1 MSCHGPERKLLE
13 TFLALVEKPSRYIG
27 GEVNAAKKDRSACR
41 LSVALAFPDAYEVGM
56 SHLGLQILYAILNA
70 HPQICAERV
79 YAPWPDME
87 ARLRSNG
94 LALASLESGAA
105 LSEFD
110 LIGFSLQYEL
120 SYTNVLTMLDLGGV
134 PLRAGERR
142 EGDPIVIAG
151 GPCVFNPLPM
161 APFFDAI
168 AIGEG
173 EEVISEIADVL
184 LETKQKGLGRKEVL
198 ERLSGIAGLFVPSV
212 FREGMQIRK
221 RVIPDLDRWLLPSKP
236 VVPLMNTIHDRI
248 TLEIARGC
256 TRGCRFCQAGMVWRP
271 VRERNP
277 STLLTMA
284 EEALEATGYDEITLL
299 SLSSGDYSRI
309 EPLLKELMDRYSE
322 RRVALGLP
330 SLRVE
335 TLSPALIEQIRKVR
349 KTSFTLAPE
358 AGTRRLRDIINKG
371 NTEEDLIA
379 TARRIYEGGWKSIK
393 LYFMIGLPGEQ
404 DEDLE
409 GIADLAHRVMR
420 EGRGRQVT
428 VGLSTLVPKPHT
440 PFQWVRQ
447 IGLEETMAKQVHL
460 KRRLKNRNI
469 SFKWHDAR
477 MSLLEGLFSRGDER
491 LADLVENAW
500 RRGARFD
507 GWSDQ
512 FRFELWEEALGD
524 RGIRLEEYLRERAPG
539 EELPWGLVDTGL
551 DREFLLDEYA
561 KSRRGEPTP
570 DCRIE
575 GCRHCGVCDGELIAV
590 REAAETALSPSGQ
603 APSAAATPGLTRL
616 RLTFAKTGPARFLS
630 HLEVSSAL
638 TRAIKRSGLTLRYSE
653 GFHPHPKVSFAF
665 ATAVGMES
673 LEEFAD
679 VQVEDRLIEPAAI
692 TERINAALPEGLAVR
707 QISRAAAGD
716 SSLAKLVRGFRYRIV
731 LPPGDCTEGLRER
744 IAGFLAQSS
753 FVVERKGKEKTT
765 RKDVRPY
772 VEGVALDRETGTLEM
787 TLLFSE
793 GRTVRPSEILTHA
806 LGLDPETVRRAG
818 MVKTETILVDKRDE
832 GRGVRDEGRKEESTV

>member
-70 HPQICAERV
+70 HPHICAERV

-87 ARLRSNG
+87 ARLRSSG
-94 LALASLESGAA
+94 VALASLESGAA

-120 SYTNVLTMLDLGGV
+120 SYTNVLTMLELGGV
-134 PLRAGERR
+134 PLRADERR
-142 EGDPIVIAG
+142 EGDPVVIAG

-173 EEVISEIADVL
+173 EEVISEIADAL
-184 LETKQKGLGRKEVL
+184 LQAKLKGIGRREVL
-198 ERLSGIAGLFVPSV
+198 ERLSGISGLFVPSV
-212 FREGMQIRK
+212 FREGAVIRK
-221 RVIPDLDRWLLPSKP
+221 RIIPDLDRWLLPLKP

-284 EEALEATGYDEITLL
+284 EEALKATGYDEITLL

-309 EPLLKELMDRYSE
+309 ERLLKELMDRYSE

-358 AGTRRLRDIINKG
+358 AGTRRLRQIINKG

-379 TARRIYEGGWKSIK
+379 TARRVYEGGWKSIK

-404 DEDLE
+404 EEDLE
-409 GIADLAHRVMR
+409 GIADLAHRVMK

-428 VGLSTLVPKPHT
+428 LGLSTLVPKPHT

-447 IGLEETMAKQVHL
+447 IGLEETLVKQGHL
-460 KRRLKNRNI
+460 RRRLKNRNI

-491 LADLVENAW
+491 LADLVESAW

-512 FRFELWEEALGD
+512 FRFDLWEEALGE
-524 RGIRLEEYLRERAPG
+524 RGIRLEECLRERTP
-539 EELPWGLVDTGL
+539 EEPLPWELVDTGL
-551 DREFLLDEYA
+551 DRAFLLEEYE
-561 KSRRGEPTP
+561 KSRRGEATP

-575 GCRHCGVCDGELIAV
+575 GCRHCGVCDGDLIAI
-590 REAAETALSPSGQ
+590 REAVETGASPSGQ
-603 APSAAATPGLTRL
+603 AESKDVTPGLTRL
-616 RLTFAKTGPARFLS
+616 RLAFAKTGPARFLS

-638 TRAIKRSGLTLRYSE
+638 TRAMKRSGLTLRYSE

-679 VQVEDRLIEPAAI
+679 IQVEDRLIETAAI
-692 TERINAALPEGLAVR
+692 TERINAALPEGLTVLR
-707 QISRAAAGD
+707 ISRSAAGD
-716 SSLAKLVRGFRYRIV
+716 LSLAKLVRGFRYRVV
-731 LPPGDCTEGLRER
+731 LPPADCTEGLLDR
-744 IAGFLAQSS
+744 IAGFLAMSS
-753 FVVERKGKEKTT
+753 CVVEREGKEKTIS
-765 RKDVRPY
+765 KDVRPY
-772 VEGVALDRETGTLEM
+772 VEGIVLDLDTGKLEM
-787 TLLFSE
+787 TLRFTE
-793 GRTVRPSEILTHA
+793 GRTVRPVEILTHA
-806 LGLDPETVRRAG
+806 LGLEPEMVRRAG
-818 MVKTETILVDKRDE
+818 LVKTETLLAK
-832 GRGVRDEGRKEESTV
+832 

>member
-70 HPQICAERV
+70 HPHICAERV

-94 LALASLESGAA
+94 LALASLECGAA
-105 LSEFD
+105 LSEFA

-120 SYTNVLTMLDLGGV
+120 SYTNVLTMLELGGV

-168 AIGEG
+168 VIGEG

-184 LETKQKGLGRKEVL
+184 LEAKQKGLGRKEVL
-198 ERLSGIAGLFVPSV
+198 ERLSGVAGLFVPSL

-221 RVIPDLDRWLLPSKP
+221 RIIPDLDRWLLPSKP

-271 VRERNP
+271 VRERSP

-330 SLRVE
+330 SLRTE

-404 DEDLE
+404 EEDLE

-491 LADLVENAW
+491 L
-500 RRGARFD
+500 
-507 GWSDQ
+507 
-512 FRFELWEEALGD
+512 
-524 RGIRLEEYLRERAPG
+524 
-539 EELPWGLVDTGL
+539 
-551 DREFLLDEYA
+551 
-561 KSRRGEPTP
+561 
-570 DCRIE
+570 
-575 GCRHCGVCDGELIAV
+575 
-590 REAAETALSPSGQ
+590 
-603 APSAAATPGLTRL
+603 
-616 RLTFAKTGPARFLS
+616 
-630 HLEVSSAL
+630 
-638 TRAIKRSGLTLRYSE
+638 
-653 GFHPHPKVSFAF
+653 
-665 ATAVGMES
+665 
-673 LEEFAD
+673 
-679 VQVEDRLIEPAAI
+679 
-692 TERINAALPEGLAVR
+692 
-707 QISRAAAGD
+707 
-716 SSLAKLVRGFRYRIV
+716 
-731 LPPGDCTEGLRER
+731 
-744 IAGFLAQSS
+744 
-753 FVVERKGKEKTT
+753 
-765 RKDVRPY
+765 
-772 VEGVALDRETGTLEM
+772 
-787 TLLFSE
+787 
-793 GRTVRPSEILTHA
+793 
-806 LGLDPETVRRAG
+806 
-818 MVKTETILVDKRDE
+818 
-832 GRGVRDEGRKEESTV
+832 

>member
-1 MSCHGPERKLLE
+1 MSCHGPQHKLLE

-27 GEVNAAKKDRSACR
+27 GEVNSAKKDRSACR

-56 SHLGLQILYAILNA
+56 SHLGLQILYAILNS
-70 HPQICAERV
+70 HPDICAERV

-87 ARLRSNG
+87 ARLRANG
-94 LALASLESGAA
+94 LALSSLESGAA

-120 SYTNVLTMLDLGGV
+120 SYTNVLTMLELGGV
-134 PLRAGERR
+134 PLRSSDRR
-142 EGDPIVIAG
+142 EGDPFVIAG

-161 APFFDAI
+161 APFFDAVV
-168 AIGEG
+168 IGEG

-184 LETKQKGLGRKEVL
+184 LQSRHRGLRRKEVL
-198 ERLSGIAGLFVPSV
+198 ERLSGVAGVFVPSV
-212 FREGMQIRK
+212 FRNGMRIRK
-221 RVIPDLDRWLLPSKP
+221 RIIPDLDRWLLPVKP

-248 TLEIARGC
+248 SLEIARGC

-277 STLLTMA
+277 SAILAMA
-284 EEALEATGYDEITLL
+284 EEALAATGYDEITLL

-309 EPLLKELMDRYSE
+309 EPLLKELMDRYCE

-335 TLSPALIEQIRKVR
+335 TLSPSLIEEIRKVR

-358 AGTRRLRDIINKG
+358 AGTPRLRAIINKG
-371 NTEEDLIA
+371 NTGEDLIA
-379 TARRIYEGGWKSIK
+379 TARRVYEGGWKSIK

-404 DEDLE
+404 EEDLE

-428 VGLSTLVPKPHT
+428 VGLSTMVPKPHT
-440 PFQWVRQ
+440 PFQWARQ
-447 IGLEETMAKQVHL
+447 ISLEETLAKQAHL

-507 GWSDQ
+507 GWSDR
-512 FRFELWEEALGD
+512 FRFELWEQALGET
-524 RGIRLEEYLRERAPG
+524 GIGFEDVLRERAIAEP
-539 EELPWGLVDTGL
+539 LPWEIVDTGL
-551 DREFLLDEYA
+551 DKDFLLDEYE
-561 KSRRGEPTP
+561 KSQRGEATP

-575 GCRHCGVCDGELIAV
+575 GCRNCGVCAGGIIAT
-590 REAAETALSPSGQ
+590 REATETVASPAGSAG
-603 APSAAATPGLTRL
+603 PSADTPNLSRWRL
-616 RLTFAKTGPARFLS
+616 AFAKTGPARFLS
-630 HLEVSSAL
+630 HLEVSSAI
-638 TRAIKRSGLTLRYSE
+638 TRAINRSGLAIRYSE

-679 VQVEDRLIEPAAI
+679 IQVEYGPIDATQLCAK
-692 TERINAALPEGLAVR
+692 INAGLPEGLEVR
-707 QISRAAAGD
+707 RSRCLTVRDQAI
-716 SSLAKLVRGFRYRIV
+716 AKIVRGFRYRAT
-731 LPPGDCTEGLRER
+731 LPPGAFPEGLEER
-744 IAGFLAQSS
+744 IAAFLAEAS
-753 FVVERKGKEKTT
+753 FIVEREGKDKTT
-765 RKDVRPY
+765 RTDVRPF
-772 VEGVALDRETGTLEM
+772 VEAISCNRETGVLEM
-787 TLLFSE
+787 ALRFSE
-793 GRTVRPSEILTHA
+793 GRTVRPAEILTHA
-806 LGLDPETVRRAG
+806 LGLNRETVQQG
-818 MVKTETILVDKRDE
+818 LLVKTETILTNEIRDE
-832 GRGVRDEGRKEESTV
+832 GPGTGDEDRKEK

>member
-27 GEVNAAKKDRSACR
+27 GEVNATKKDRSACR

-70 HPQICAERV
+70 HPHICAERV

-87 ARLRSNG
+87 ARLRANG

-120 SYTNVLTMLDLGGV
+120 SYTNVLTMLDLGGI
-134 PLRAGERR
+134 PLRASDRR
-142 EGDPIVIAG
+142 EGDPVVIAG
-151 GPCVFNPLPM
+151 GPCVFNPMPM

-168 AIGEG
+168 VIGEG

-184 LETKQKGLGRKEVL
+184 LQAKQKGLRREETL
-198 ERLSGIAGLFVPSV
+198 ERLSGVAGVFVPSV
-212 FREGMQIRK
+212 FREGTKIRK
-221 RVIPDLDRWLLPSKP
+221 RVIADLDRWLFPAKP

-277 STLLTMA
+277 STLLAMA
-284 EEALEATGYDEITLL
+284 DQALKATGYDEITLL

-335 TLSPALIEQIRKVR
+335 TLSPALIEEIRKVR
-349 KTSFTLAPE
+349 KTSFTIAPE
-358 AGTRRLRDIINKG
+358 AGTRRLRAIINKG

-379 TARRIYEGGWKSIK
+379 TARRVYEGGWKAIK

-404 DEDLE
+404 EEDLE
-409 GIADLAHRVMR
+409 GIADLAHRVMK

-428 VGLSTLVPKPHT
+428 LGLSTLVPKPHT

-447 IGLEETMAKQVHL
+447 LGLEETLAKQAHL
-460 KRRLKNRNI
+460 KRRVKNRNI

-491 LADLVENAW
+491 LADLLESAW

-512 FRFELWEEALGD
+512 FRFKLWEEAL
-524 RGIRLEEYLRERAPG
+524 RETGIRLEDHLREKAP
-539 EELPWGLVDTGL
+539 EESLPWDLVDTGL
-551 DREFLLDEYA
+551 DREFLLEEHE
-561 KSRRGEPTP
+561 KSQRGEATP

-575 GCRHCGVCDGELIAV
+575 GCHNCGVCDGIHIV
-590 REAAETALSPSGQ
+590 IREAAEAVEI
-603 APSAAATPGLTRL
+603 APSPPETLCPSALIAKVSRW
-616 RLTFAKTGPARFLS
+616 RLTFAKTGTARFLS

-638 TRAIKRSGLTLRYSE
+638 TRALKRSELSLHYSE
-653 GFHPHPKVSFAF
+653 GFHPHPKISFAF
-665 ATAVGMES
+665 ATAVGMAS

-679 VQVEDRLIEPAAI
+679 IQVENGLINEAEI
-692 TERINAALPEGLAVR
+692 TAKINAALPEGLEIR
-707 QISRAAAGD
+707 RFSRLTAGEQAI
-716 SSLAKLVRGFRYRIV
+716 AKLVRAFRYRV
-731 LPPGDCTEGLRER
+731 TLPAGVFPEDMEER
-744 IAGFLAQSS
+744 IAAFLAKAS
-753 FVVERKGKEKTT
+753 FIVERKGKEKTT
-765 RKDVRPY
+765 RTDVQPY
-772 VEGVALDRETGTLEM
+772 VEGISFDRETGVLEM
-787 TLLFSE
+787 TLRFSE
-793 GRTVRPSEILTHA
+793 GRTVRPAEILTHV
-806 LGLDPETVRRAG
+806 LGLDEGLVRSLCI
-818 MVKTETILVDKRDE
+818 VKTETILTNERDE
-832 GRGVRDEGRKEESTV
+832 GRG

>member
-27 GEVNAAKKDRSACR
+27 GEVNSAKKDRSACR

-87 ARLRSNG
+87 ARLRANG
-94 LALASLESGAA
+94 LALSSLESGAA

-120 SYTNVLTMLDLGGV
+120 SYTNVLTMLELGGV
-134 PLRAGERR
+134 PLRASNRR
-142 EGDPIVIAG
+142 EGDPVVIAG

-161 APFFDAI
+161 APFFDAVV
-168 AIGEG
+168 IGEG
-173 EEVISEIADVL
+173 EEVISEIAEVL
-184 LETKQKGLGRKEVL
+184 LQAKQRGLRRKEVL
-198 ERLSGIAGLFVPSV
+198 ERLSGVAGVFVPSV
-212 FREGMQIRK
+212 FRTGMRIRK
-221 RVIPDLDRWLLPSKP
+221 RIIPDLDRWLLPVKP

-248 TLEIARGC
+248 SLEIARGC

-277 STLLTMA
+277 SAILTMA
-284 EEALEATGYDEITLL
+284 EEALRATGYDEITLL

-309 EPLLKELMDRYSE
+309 EPLLKELMDRYCE

-335 TLSPALIEQIRKVR
+335 TLSPALIEEIRKVR
-349 KTSFTLAPE
+349 KTSFTIAPE
-358 AGTRRLRDIINKG
+358 AGTPRLRASINKG
-371 NTEEDLIA
+371 NTGEDLIA
-379 TARRIYEGGWKSIK
+379 TARRVYEGGWKSIK

-404 DEDLE
+404 EEDLE

-420 EGRGRQVT
+420 EGHGRQVT
-428 VGLSTLVPKPHT
+428 LGLSTLVPKPHT

-447 IGLEETMAKQVHL
+447 IGLEETLAKQAHL

-491 LADLVENAW
+491 HADLVESAW

-507 GWSDQ
+507 GWSDR
-512 FRFELWEEALGD
+512 FRFELWEEALGET
-524 RGIRLEEYLRERAPG
+524 GIGFEDSLREREPG
-539 EELPWGLVDTGL
+539 EALPWELVDAGL
-551 DREFLLDEYA
+551 DREFLMNEYE
-561 KSRRGEPTP
+561 KSRRGELTP

-575 GCRHCGVCDGELIAV
+575 GCRNCGVCNGELIAI
-590 REAAETALSPSGQ
+590 REAAEKVVSPPAHSNP
-603 APSAAATPGLTRL
+603 ASATPNLSR
-616 RLTFAKTGPARFLS
+616 RRITFAKTGPARFLS
-630 HLEVSSAL
+630 HLEVSSAI
-638 TRAIKRSGLTLRYSE
+638 TRAIKRSGLVLRYSE

-679 VQVEDRLIEPAAI
+679 IQVEGGLIDVAQVTAK
-692 TERINAALPEGLAVR
+692 INAALPEGLEVR
-707 QISRAAAGD
+707 RIDRLHAGD
-716 SSLAKLVRGFRYRIV
+716 QALAKIVRGFRYRAS
-731 LPPGDCTEGLRER
+731 LPPGGFPEGLEER
-744 IAGFLAQSS
+744 IAAFLAETS
-753 FVVERKGKEKTT
+753 FIVERQGKEKTT
-765 RKDVRPY
+765 RTDVRPF
-772 VEGVALDRETGTLEM
+772 VDTISCDRETGTLEM
-787 TLLFSE
+787 ALRFSE
-793 GRTVRPSEILTHA
+793 GRTVRPVEILTHA
-806 LGLDPETVRRAG
+806 LGLDHDTVHQSLL
-818 MVKTETILVDKRDE
+818 VKTETILAE
-832 GRGVRDEGRKEESTV
+832 

>member
-70 HPQICAERV
+70 HPHICAERV

-87 ARLRSNG
+87 ARLRANG
-94 LALASLESGAA
+94 LALSSLESGAA

-120 SYTNVLTMLDLGGV
+120 SYTNVLTMLELGGV
-134 PLRAGERR
+134 PLRASERR
-142 EGDPIVIAG
+142 GGDPVVIAG

-168 AIGEG
+168 VIGEG
-173 EEVISEIADVL
+173 EEVISEIADVIL
-184 LETKQKGLGRKEVL
+184 QAKQKGLRREGML
-198 ERLSGIAGLFVPSV
+198 ERLSEIAGVFVPSV
-212 FREGMQIRK
+212 FREGMKIRK
-221 RVIPDLDRWLLPSKP
+221 RIIPDLDRWLFPLKP

-277 STLLTMA
+277 STLLAMA
-284 EEALEATGYDEITLL
+284 EEALKATGYDEITLL

-309 EPLLKELMDRYSE
+309 EPLLKELMNRYSE

-349 KTSFTLAPE
+349 KTSFTIAPE
-358 AGTRRLRDIINKG
+358 AGTRRLRGIINKG

-379 TARRIYEGGWKSIK
+379 AARRVYDGGWKAIK

-404 DEDLE
+404 EEDLE

-428 VGLSTLVPKPHT
+428 LGLSTLVPKPHT

-447 IGLEETMAKQVHL
+447 IGLEETLAKQGHL
-460 KRRLKNRNI
+460 KRRVKNRNI

-491 LADLVENAW
+491 LADLVESAW
-500 RRGARFD
+500 QLGARFD

-512 FRFELWEEALGD
+512 FRFELWEKTLGE
-524 RGIRLEEYLRERAPG
+524 RGIRLEEHLRERPSG
-539 EELPWGLVDTGL
+539 EPLPWDFVDTGL
-551 DREFLLDEYA
+551 DREFLLDEYE
-561 KSRRGEPTP
+561 KSQRGEATP

-590 REAAETALSPSGQ
+590 REAAENALSPAGR
-603 APSAAATPGLTRL
+603 AEPAAVALTPTRL
-616 RLTFAKTGPARFLS
+616 RLTFAKIGPARFLS

-638 TRAIKRSGLTLRYSE
+638 TRAIKRSGLALRYSE

-673 LEEFAD
+673 LEELAD
-679 VQVEDRLIEPAAI
+679 IQVEDGLTDTAVI
-692 TERINAALPEGLAVR
+692 TARINAGLPEGLEVR
-707 QISRAAAGD
+707 RISRPAAGD
-716 SSLAKLVRGFRYRIV
+716 PSLAKLVRGFRYRV
-731 LPPGDCTEGLRER
+731 ALPSGDCTEGLEGR
-744 IAGFLAQSS
+744 IVGFLALSS
-753 FVVERKGKEKTT
+753 FIVEREGKDKTT
-765 RKDVRPY
+765 RNDVRPY
-772 VEGVALDRETGTLEM
+772 VEGIFLDRKTGVLEM
-787 TLLFSE
+787 TLRNAD
-793 GRTVRPSEILTHA
+793 GRTVRPAEILTHV
-806 LGLDPETVRRAG
+806 LGLDQGLVRSLCI
-818 MVKTETILVDKRDE
+818 VKTETMVAK
-832 GRGVRDEGRKEESTV
+832 

>member
-27 GEVNAAKKDRSACR
+27 GEVNSAKKDRSTCR

-87 ARLRSNG
+87 ARLRANR
-94 LALASLESGAA
+94 LALSSLESGAA

-120 SYTNVLTMLDLGGV
+120 SYTNVLTMLELGGV
-134 PLRAGERR
+134 PLRSSDRR

-151 GPCVFNPLPM
+151 GPCVFNPLPI

-168 AIGEG
+168 VIGEG

-184 LETKQKGLGRKEVL
+184 LQAKQKGLRREDVL
-198 ERLSGIAGLFVPSV
+198 ERLSGVAGIFVPSV
-212 FREGMQIRK
+212 FRKGMRIRK
-221 RVIPDLDRWLLPSKP
+221 RVIPDLDRWLLPLKP

-248 TLEIARGC
+248 SLEIARGC

-284 EEALEATGYDEITLL
+284 EEALKATGYDEITLL

-335 TLSPALIEQIRKVR
+335 TLSPALIEEISKVR
-349 KTSFTLAPE
+349 KTSFTIAPE

-371 NTEEDLIA
+371 NTGEDLIS
-379 TARRIYEGGWKSIK
+379 TARRVYEGGWTSIK

-404 DEDLE
+404 EEDLE
-409 GIADLAHRVMR
+409 GIADLAHRVMK

-428 VGLSTLVPKPHT
+428 LGLSTLVPKPHT

-447 IGLEETMAKQVHL
+447 IGLEETLAKQAHL

-491 LADLVENAW
+491 LANLVECAW

-507 GWSDQ
+507 GWSDR
-512 FRFELWEEALGD
+512 FRFELWEEALGET
-524 RGIRLEEYLRERAPG
+524 GIGFEEFLRERAPA
-539 EELPWGLVDTGL
+539 EPLPWELVDTGL
-551 DREFLLDEYA
+551 SKEFLLDEYE
-561 KSRRGEPTP
+561 KSQRGEVTP
-570 DCRIE
+570 DCRID
-575 GCRHCGVCDGELIAV
+575 GCCNCGVCDGELIAI
-590 REAAETALSPSGQ
+590 REAAEAVASPGAHADSTTVTPNLS
-603 APSAAATPGLTRL
+603 RL

-630 HLEVSSAL
+630 HLEVSSAI
-638 TRAIKRSGLTLRYSE
+638 TRAIKRSGLTIRYSE

-679 VQVEDRLIEPAAI
+679 IQVEDGLIDAAQLPAK
-692 TERINAALPEGLAVR
+692 INAALPEGLEVR
-707 QISRAAAGD
+707 RIGRLHAGD
-716 SSLAKLVRGFRYRIV
+716 
-731 LPPGDCTEGLRER
+731 PGACQD
-744 IAGFLAQSS
+744 
-753 FVVERKGKEKTT
+753 RKGIPLPGSPASKCSSGGFGRAHRRIPGRDILHRGKGKQGQDDPDGCPAF
-765 RKDVRPY
+765 RGRD
-772 VEGVALDRETGTLEM
+772 
-787 TLLFSE
+787 LL
-793 GRTVRPSEILTHA
+793 
-806 LGLDPETVRRAG
+806 
-818 MVKTETILVDKRDE
+818 
-832 GRGVRDEGRKEESTV
+832 

>member
-1 MSCHGPERKLLE
+1 MSCQGPTHKLLE

-27 GEVNAAKKDRSACR
+27 GEANAAKKDRSACR

-70 HPQICAERV
+70 HPHICAERV

-87 ARLRSNG
+87 ARLRANG
-94 LALASLESGAA
+94 LALPSLESGTA

-120 SYTNVLTMLDLGGV
+120 SYTNVLTMLELGGV
-134 PLRAGERR
+134 PLRASNRR
-142 EGDPIVIAG
+142 EGDPVVIAG
-151 GPCVFNPLPM
+151 GPCVFNPLTM

-168 AIGEG
+168 VIGEG
-173 EEVISEIADVL
+173 EEVISEIADAL
-184 LETKQKGLGRKEVL
+184 LQAKQKGLRREEIL
-198 ERLSGIAGLFVPSV
+198 ERLAGIAGVFVPSV
-212 FREGMQIRK
+212 FREGTKIRK
-221 RVIPDLDRWLLPSKP
+221 RVIADLNRWLLPAKP

-271 VRERNP
+271 VRERNA

-284 EEALEATGYDEITLL
+284 EEALKATGYDEITLL

-309 EPLLKELMDRYSE
+309 EPLLKELMNRYSE

-335 TLSPALIEQIRKVR
+335 TLSPALIEEIRKVR
-349 KTSFTLAPE
+349 KTSFTIAPE
-358 AGTRRLRDIINKG
+358 AGTRRLREIINKG

-379 TARRIYEGGWKSIK
+379 TARRVYEGGWKSIK

-404 DEDLE
+404 EEDLE

-428 VGLSTLVPKPHT
+428 LGLSTLVPKPHT

-447 IGLEETMAKQVHL
+447 IGLEETLAKQGHL
-460 KRRLKNRNI
+460 RRRLKNRNI

-491 LADLVENAW
+491 LADLVESAW

-512 FRFELWEEALGD
+512 FRFELWEEALGET
-524 RGIRLEEYLRERAPG
+524 GIRLEEHLRERAPG
-539 EELPWGLVDTGL
+539 EPLPWDLVDTGL
-551 DREFLLDEYA
+551 DRKFLLAEYE
-561 KSRRGEPTP
+561 KSQRGEATP

-575 GCRHCGVCDGELIAV
+575 GCRHCGVCDGALIAI
-590 REAAETALSPSGQ
+590 REAEEGTASPAGHAQST
-603 APSAAATPGLTRL
+603 AVASTPTRW

-638 TRAIKRSGLTLRYSE
+638 TRALKRSELSLRYSE
-653 GFHPHPKVSFAF
+653 GFHPHPKISFAF
-665 ATAVGMES
+665 ATAVGMAS

-679 VQVEDRLIEPAAI
+679 IQMENGFINEAEI
-692 TERINAALPEGLAVR
+692 TAKINAALPEGLEIR
-707 QISRAAAGD
+707 RFSRLIAGEQAI
-716 SSLAKLVRGFRYRIV
+716 AKLVRAFRYRV
-731 LPPGDCTEGLRER
+731 TLPSGAFPEGMEER
-744 IAGFLAQSS
+744 IAAFLAKSS
-753 FVVERKGKEKTT
+753 FIVERKGKEKTT
-765 RKDVRPY
+765 RTDVRPY
-772 VEGVALDRETGTLEM
+772 LEGISFDRETGVLEM
-787 TLLFSE
+787 TLQFSE
-793 GRTVRPSEILTHA
+793 GRTVRPAEILTHI
-806 LGLDPETVRRAG
+806 LGLDLETVQQSLLL
-818 MVKTETILVDKRDE
+818 KTETILASEKRDE
-832 GRGVRDEGRKEESTV
+832 GRG

>member
-1 MSCHGPERKLLE
+1 LLE

-70 HPQICAERV
+70 NPLICAERV

-87 ARLRSNG
+87 EKLRANG
-94 LALASLESGAA
+94 LALSSLESGAA

-120 SYTNVLTMLDLGGV
+120 SYTNVLTMLELGGV
-134 PLRAGERR
+134 PLRSSNRR
-142 EGDPIVIAG
+142 DGDPVVVAG

-168 AIGEG
+168 VIGEG

-184 LETKQKGLGRKEVL
+184 LQAKRKGLRREEIL
-198 ERLSGIAGLFVPSV
+198 ERLSGIAGVFVPSV
-212 FREGMQIRK
+212 FREGTKIRK
-221 RVIPDLDRWLLPSKP
+221 RVIADLDRWLLPMKP

-284 EEALEATGYDEITLL
+284 EEALKATGYDEITLL

-335 TLSPALIEQIRKVR
+335 TLSPALIEEIRKVR
-349 KTSFTLAPE
+349 KTSFTIAPE
-358 AGTRRLRDIINKG
+358 AGTRRLRAIINKG

-379 TARRIYEGGWKSIK
+379 TARRVYEGGWKAIK

-404 DEDLE
+404 EEDLE
-409 GIADLAHRVMR
+409 GIADLAHRVMK

-428 VGLSTLVPKPHT
+428 LGLSTLVPKPHT

-447 IGLEETMAKQVHL
+447 IGLEETLAKQAHL
-460 KRRLKNRNI
+460 KRRVKNRNI

-491 LADLVENAW
+491 LADLLESAW
-500 RRGARFD
+500 HRGARFD

-512 FRFELWEEALGD
+512 FRFELWEEAL
-524 RGIRLEEYLRERAPG
+524 RETGIWLEDHLREKAP
-539 EELPWGLVDTGL
+539 EESLPWDLVDTGL
-551 DREFLLDEYA
+551 DREFLLEEHE
-561 KSRRGEPTP
+561 KSQRGEATP

-575 GCRHCGVCDGELIAV
+575 GCRHCGACDGIHIV
-590 REAAETALSPSGQ
+590 IREAAEAVEI
-603 APSAAATPGLTRL
+603 APSPPETLCPSARIAEVSRW
-616 RLTFAKTGPARFLS
+616 RLTFAKTGTARFLS

-638 TRAIKRSGLTLRYSE
+638 TRALKRSGLTLRYSE
-653 GFHPHPKVSFAF
+653 GFHPHPKISFAF
-665 ATAVGMES
+665 ATAVGMAS

-679 VQVEDRLIEPAAI
+679 IQVENGLVNEAEI
-692 TERINAALPEGLAVR
+692 TAKINAALPEGLEIR
-707 QISRAAAGD
+707 RFSRLTAGEQA
-716 SSLAKLVRGFRYRIV
+716 LAKLVRSFRYRV
-731 LPPGDCTEGLRER
+731 TLPAGAYPEGMEER
-744 IAGFLAQSS
+744 IAAFLAKAS
-753 FVVERKGKEKTT
+753 FIVERKGKEKTT
-765 RKDVRPY
+765 RTDVRHY
-772 VEGVALDRETGTLEM
+772 VEGISFDRETGVLEM
-787 TLLFSE
+787 TLRFSE
-793 GRTVRPSEILTHA
+793 GRTVRPAEILTHA
-806 LGLDPETVRRAG
+806 LGLTPETVLQSLL
-818 MVKTETILVDKRDE
+818 VKTETILANESRDE
-832 GRGVRDEGRKEESTV
+832 GPGTGDEGRKEKSKA

>member
-27 GEVNAAKKDRSACR
+27 GEVNAAKKDPSACR

-70 HPQICAERV
+70 HPHICAERV

-87 ARLRSNG
+87 ARLRANG
-94 LALASLESGAA
+94 LALSSLESGAA

-120 SYTNVLTMLDLGGV
+120 SYTNVLTMLELGGV
-134 PLRAGERR
+134 PLRANERR
-142 EGDPIVIAG
+142 GGDPVVIAG

-168 AIGEG
+168 VIGEG

-184 LETKQKGLGRKEVL
+184 LQAKQKGLRREGML
-198 ERLSGIAGLFVPSV
+198 ERLSEIAGVFVPSV
-212 FREGMQIRK
+212 FREGMKIRK
-221 RVIPDLDRWLLPSKP
+221 RIIPDLDRWLFPVKP

-277 STLLTMA
+277 STLLAMA
-284 EEALEATGYDEITLL
+284 EEALKATGYDEITLL

-309 EPLLKELMDRYSE
+309 EPLLKELMNRYSE

-349 KTSFTLAPE
+349 KTSFTIAPE

-379 TARRIYEGGWKSIK
+379 AARRVYEGGWKAIK

-404 DEDLE
+404 EEDLE

-428 VGLSTLVPKPHT
+428 LGLSTLVPKPHT

-447 IGLEETMAKQVHL
+447 IGLEETLAKQGHL
-460 KRRLKNRNI
+460 KRRVKNRNI

-491 LADLVENAW
+491 LADLVESAW
-500 RRGARFD
+500 RLGARFD

-512 FRFELWEEALGD
+512 FRFELWEKALGE
-524 RGIRLEEYLRERAPG
+524 RGIRLEEHLRERPPG
-539 EELPWGLVDTGL
+539 EPLPWDFVDTGL
-551 DREFLLDEYA
+551 DREFLLDEYE
-561 KSRRGEPTP
+561 KSQRGEATP

-590 REAAETALSPSGQ
+590 REAAE
-603 APSAAATPGLTRL
+603 
-616 RLTFAKTGPARFLS
+616 
-630 HLEVSSAL
+630 
-638 TRAIKRSGLTLRYSE
+638 
-653 GFHPHPKVSFAF
+653 
-665 ATAVGMES
+665 
-673 LEEFAD
+673 
-679 VQVEDRLIEPAAI
+679 
-692 TERINAALPEGLAVR
+692 NAALPCRARGANGRRAHPDALAAHLCQNRARPVPLPSRGVLRPDPGDQAKRPYASILGGVSPPPEGLLRLCHGCGDGEPGGACR
-707 QISRAAAGD
+707 HPGGRRAYGYGRDHGEDQRGPARGARGPAD
-716 SSLAKLVRGFRYRIV
+716 QPSCRGRFIPGKARPGLSLPSCPSVGRLHGRPRRAYRRVPGPVVLHRGAR
-731 LPPGDCTEGLRER
+731 
-744 IAGFLAQSS
+744 
-753 FVVERKGKEKTT
+753 RKGQDNPQ
-765 RKDVRPY
+765 RRP
-772 VEGVALDRETGTLEM
+772 AL
-787 TLLFSE
+787 
-793 GRTVRPSEILTHA
+793 
-806 LGLDPETVRRAG
+806 
-818 MVKTETILVDKRDE
+818 
-832 GRGVRDEGRKEESTV
+832 RGGDFPGS

>member
-94 LALASLESGAA
+94 LALSSLESGAA

-120 SYTNVLTMLDLGGV
+120 SYTNVLTMLELGGV
-134 PLRAGERR
+134 PLRARERR
-142 EGDPIVIAG
+142 EGDPVVIAG

-173 EEVISEIADVL
+173 EEVISEIAGVL
-184 LETKQKGLGRKEVL
+184 LEAKQKGLARKEVL

-212 FREGMQIRK
+212 FREGTRIRK
-221 RVIPDLDRWLLPSKP
+221 RIIPDLDRWLLPLKP

-284 EEALEATGYDEITLL
+284 EEALKATGYDEITLL

-379 TARRIYEGGWKSIK
+379 TARRIYDGGWKSIK

-404 DEDLE
+404 EEDLE

-447 IGLEETMAKQVHL
+447 VGLEETLAKQAHL
-460 KRRLKNRNI
+460 KRRVKNRNI

-491 LADLVENAW
+491 LADLVESAW

-524 RGIRLEEYLRERAPG
+524 RGIRLEEFLRERSPG
-539 EELPWGLVDTGL
+539 ETLPWELVDTGL
-551 DREFLLDEYA
+551 DREFLLDEHE
-561 KSRRGEPTP
+561 KSQRGEATP

-575 GCRHCGVCDGELIAV
+575 GCCRCGVCDGELIAI
-590 REAAETALSPSGQ
+590 REAEEAAVPPSGQ
-603 APSAAATPGLTRL
+603 AQSAAVTPGLTRL
-616 RLTFAKTGPARFLS
+616 RFTFAKTGPARFLS

-679 VQVEDRLIEPAAI
+679 IQVEDRLIDAAAI
-692 TERINAALPEGLAVR
+692 TARINAALPEGLAVR
-707 QISRAAAGD
+707 RISRPAAGD
-716 SSLAKLVRGFRYRIV
+716 SSLAKLVRGFRYRV
-731 LPPGDCTEGLRER
+731 ALPPGDCTEGLSEL
-744 IAGFLAQSS
+744 ISGFLAQSS
-753 FVVERKGKEKTT
+753 FVVEREGKEKTT

-772 VEGVALDRETGTLEM
+772 VEGIALDRETGKLEM

-793 GRTVRPSEILTHA
+793 GRTVRPAEILTHA
-806 LGLDPETVRRAG
+806 LGLDPGTVLRAG
-818 MVKTETILVDKRDE
+818 IVKTETILAKERDE
-832 GRGVRDEGRKEESTV
+832 AQGGRDEGRKEKIKA

>member
-13 TFLALVEKPSRYIG
+13 AFLALVEKPSRYIG

-120 SYTNVLTMLDLGGV
+120 SYTNVLTMLELGRI

-142 EGDPIVIAG
+142 EGAPVVIAG

-168 AIGEG
+168 VIGEG

-184 LETKQKGLGRKEVL
+184 LQAKQKGFSRKEAL

-212 FREGMQIRK
+212 FREGTKIRK
-221 RVIPDLDRWLLPSKP
+221 RVIADLNRWLLPAKP

-277 STLLTMA
+277 STLLAMA
-284 EEALEATGYDEITLL
+284 DQALEATGYDEITLL
-299 SLSSGDYSRI
+299 SLSSGDYSQI

-379 TARRIYEGGWKSIK
+379 TARRVYEGGWKSIK

-404 DEDLE
+404 EEDLE
-409 GIADLAHRVMR
+409 GIADLAHRVMK

-428 VGLSTLVPKPHT
+428 LGLSTLVPKPHT

-447 IGLEETMAKQVHL
+447 IGLEETLAKQGHL
-460 KRRLKNRNI
+460 KRRVKNRNI

-491 LADLVENAW
+491 LADLAESAW

-512 FRFELWEEALGD
+512 FRFELWEEALGE
-524 RGIRLEEYLRERAPG
+524 RGIRPEEFLRERTPG
-539 EELPWGLVDTGL
+539 EALPWDLVDTGL
-551 DREFLLDEYA
+551 DREFLIDEHA
-561 KSRRGEPTP
+561 KSQRGEATP

-575 GCRHCGVCDGELIAV
+575 GCSHCGVCDGELIAV
-590 REAAETALSPSGQ
+590 REAVETAVSPSGKVQ
-603 APSAAATPGLTRL
+603 STAAAPGLTRL

-679 VQVEDRLIEPAAI
+679 IQVEDGLIDAAAI
-692 TERINAALPEGLAVR
+692 TARINAALPEGLTVR
-707 QISRAAAGD
+707 RISRSAAGD
-716 SSLAKLVRGFRYRIV
+716 SSLAKLVRGFRYRMM
-731 LPPGDCTEGLRER
+731 LPPGDCSEGLGER
-744 IAGFLAQSS
+744 IAGFLARSS
-753 FVVERKGKEKTT
+753 FVVQREEKGRTT

-772 VEGVALDRETGTLEM
+772 VEGIFLDRETGTLEM
-787 TLLFSE
+787 TLRFSE
-793 GRTVRPSEILTHA
+793 GRTARPAEILTHA
-806 LGLDPETVRRAG
+806 LGLDPDTVRRAG
-818 MVKTETILVDKRDE
+818 IVKTETILAKE
-832 GRGVRDEGRKEESTV
+832 GI

>member
-70 HPQICAERV
+70 HPHICAERV

-87 ARLRSNG
+87 ARLRANG
-94 LALASLESGAA
+94 LALSSLESGAA

-120 SYTNVLTMLDLGGV
+120 SYTNVLTMLELGGV
-134 PLRAGERR
+134 ALRASERR
-142 EGDPIVIAG
+142 EGDPVVIAG

-168 AIGEG
+168 VIGEG

-184 LETKQKGLGRKEVL
+184 LQAKQNGLRREGVL
-198 ERLSGIAGLFVPSV
+198 ERLSGIAGVFVPSV
-212 FREGMQIRK
+212 FREGTKIRK
-221 RVIPDLDRWLLPSKP
+221 RIIPDLDRWMLPAKP

-284 EEALEATGYDEITLL
+284 DQALKATGYDEITLL

-349 KTSFTLAPE
+349 KTSFTIAPE

-379 TARRIYEGGWKSIK
+379 TARRVYEGGWKAIK

-404 DEDLE
+404 EEDLE

-447 IGLEETMAKQVHL
+447 IGLEETLAKQTHL
-460 KRRLKNRNI
+460 KRRVKNRNI

-491 LADLVENAW
+491 LADLVESAW
-500 RRGARFD
+500 RLGARFD

-512 FRFELWEEALGD
+512 FRFELWEEALGE
-524 RGIRLEEYLRERAPG
+524 RGIRIEEHLQERPPG
-539 EELPWGLVDTGL
+539 EPLPWDFVDTGL
-551 DREFLLDEYA
+551 DREFLLDEYE
-561 KSRRGEPTP
+561 KSQRGEATP

-590 REAAETALSPSGQ
+590 REAAENTLSPAGL
-603 APSAAATPGLTRL
+603 AESAAVARTPTRW

-638 TRAIKRSGLTLRYSE
+638 MRAIKRSGLELRYSE

-679 VQVEDRLIEPAAI
+679 IQVEDGLTDTAAI
-692 TERINAALPEGLAVR
+692 TARINAALPEGLEVR
-707 QISRAAAGD
+707 RISRPAAGD
-716 SSLAKLVRGFRYRIV
+716 SSLAKLVRGFRYRV
-731 LPPGDCTEGLRER
+731 ALPPGDCAEALEGR
-744 IAGFLAQSS
+744 IAGFLALSS
-753 FVVERKGKEKTT
+753 FIVEREGKEKTT
-765 RKDVRPY
+765 RNDVRPY
-772 VEGVALDRETGTLEM
+772 VEAISLDRQAGVLEM
-787 TLLFSE
+787 TLRFAD
-793 GRTVRPSEILTHA
+793 GRTVRPAEILTQV
-806 LGLDPETVRRAG
+806 LGLDEGLVRSLCI
-818 MVKTETILVDKRDE
+818 VKSETILTSDNRVE
-832 GRGVRDEGRKEESTV
+832 GRGVRVEERK